1 MSGFMEGV
9 LMESGWKLTGALD
22 SPHGGREGGA
32 KAEFLLLTLVTSLA
46 SPPSS
51 AQPLPLPL
59 PSLPFGNT
67 GVLDLLVSR
76 APAPACGKPEQ
87 GCPQVGGL

>member
-1 MSGFMEGV
+1 MG
-9 LMESGWKLTGALD
+9 SGWKLMGALD
-22 SPHGGREGGA
+22 SPHRGREGGA

-51 AQPLPLPL
+51 AQPLPLP
-59 PSLPFGNT
+59 SLPFRNT
-67 GVLDLLVSR
+67 GVLGLLVSP